1 MKAKDR
7 EIVAIMVLIPLLF
20 ALGLFIGYT
29 QGVSEHNEHCKLE
42 VSK

>member
-29 QGVSEHNEHCKLE
+29 QGVSEHSKHCKLE